1 MTDPPLPPFHT
12 SANALASVAALVGV
26 EWCCCWCAA
35 AAASGA
41 WGGLGSAPAYPAA
54 TGSRLP
60 PSRVPLLLSGHSSG
74 RLGGC
79 CWLMAGQA

>member
-1 MTDPPLPPFHT
+1 MTDPFHT

-26 EWCCCWCAA
+26 EWCCWCAA
-35 AAASGA
+35 SAASGA
-41 WGGLGSAPAYPAA
+41 WGGLGSVPAYPAA

-60 PSRVPLLLSGHSSG
+60 PSPVPLLLSGRSSG
-74 RLGGC
+74 RLGGW